1 MSTFPVHTGPRLY
14 MSIHI
19 GKIGRLPC
27 TVREQINQRLRNG
40 ELAKPILAWLNALPE
55 VRTVLAGR
63 FGGKSINEPNLTHW
77 RKGGYREWLDQ
88 QERLYC
94 LRQAAHDWLIKL
106 KVSQGKSSQIKVN
119 QGKIFFKP

>member
-40 ELAKPILAWLNALPE
+40 ELAK
-55 VRTVLAGR
+55 
-63 FGGKSINEPNLTHW
+63 
-77 RKGGYREWLDQ
+77 
-88 QERLYC
+88 
-94 LRQAAHDWLIKL
+94 
-106 KVSQGKSSQIKVN
+106 SSQIKVN
-119 QGKIFFKP
+119 QAKNFFKP